1 MATFKP
7 NQPVETAEPTVSVD
21 LTEATGLPA
30 GKYRFQLVV
39 TDSDGIA
46 SDPVIAEVTVRD
58 QRKPV
63 AKVAAE
69 PAVVEFGASF
79 KLNGAGSTSPRPG
92 RTLKY
97 RWTLLPG

>member
-1 MATFKP
+1 MATFKA
-7 NQPVETAEPTVSVD
+7 NQPVETTDPTVNVD

-46 SDPVIAEVTVRD
+46 SDPVVAEVTVRD
-58 QRKPV
+58 LRKPT
-63 AKVAAE
+63 AKLTV
-69 PAVVEFGASF
+69 PTSPVDFGQSI
-79 KLNGAGSTSPRPG
+79 KLDGTGSTSPRAG

-97 RWTLLPG
+97 RWTLLG